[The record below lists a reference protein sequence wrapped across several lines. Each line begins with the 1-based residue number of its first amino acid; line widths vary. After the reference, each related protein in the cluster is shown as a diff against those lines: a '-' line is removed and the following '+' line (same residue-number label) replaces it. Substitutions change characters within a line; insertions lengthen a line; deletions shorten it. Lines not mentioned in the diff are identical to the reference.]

1 MVSVEM
7 AAIEPRSARP
17 TRGRGSGTRRGGP
30 VAGHDSLIRQ
40 TPTGDRQANS
50 AAPYR
55 IAYRSALRNAEIRQ
69 MPESGRPP

>member
-17 TRGRGSGTRRGGP
+17 TRSRGLGTRRGDP
-30 VAGHDSLIRQ
+30 LAGHSRIRQ

-50 AAPYR
+50 AAPYS
-55 IAYRSALRNAEIRQ
+55 IAYRSALRNAEIGQ